1 MFDMLQATCS
11 SCEKGAWHFVR
22 PDFGVFEPDFAE
34 TDMLLGWRGRLDMF
48 TLLRGRDTG
57 LGHHTQVGMLTCV
70 HARVS
75 LGHHNLT

>member
-1 MFDMLQATCS
+1 
-11 SCEKGAWHFVR
+11 
-22 PDFGVFEPDFAE
+22 
-34 TDMLLGWRGRLDMF
+34 MLLGWRGSVDMF

-75 LGHHNLT
+75 LGHDDLA